1 MLFLNKSNLVRLKLK
16 FLKNT
21 NSLKQKAH
29 EDLEGRKIL
38 GPAVLILIKLT
49 NLSPCISICKSDPK
63 TGFCFG
69 CARTDEEKKIWK
81 NPETTIEWKKENLK
95 ILTSRM
101 SETQLKTFNNSYDE
115 KNQIWKTSL
124 FKI

>member
-1 MLFLNKSNLVRLKLK
+1 MK
-16 FLKNT
+16 F
-21 NSLKQKAH
+21 
-29 EDLEGRKIL
+29 I
-38 GPAVLILIKLT
+38 
-49 NLSPCISICKSDPK
+49 SPCISICKSDPR

-95 ILTSRM
+95 VLTSRM

-115 KNQIWKTSL
+115 KIKFGKLVYSKNLKNKPQT
-124 FKI
+124 